1 MSVVSWYCWCD
12 RILGVTVGISP
23 INQVNQ
29 RTSRNRT
36 FFQLQFR
43 FHGRHIGF
51 PGGVGSDMKG
61 TDKFVPGIGIFIDLV
76 AQPAIRMESQQGIS
90 KSSKCTVVETWNDSK
105 NTRGGV

>member
-1 MSVVSWYCWCD
+1 MSAVIWYCWCG
-12 RILGVTVGISP
+12 RILGVAVGISA

-29 RTSRNRT
+29 WTSRNRT
-36 FFQLQFR
+36 FFGCSSEFY
-43 FHGRHIGF
+43 GRHIGF